1 MNSENFNYTDST
13 GKQIYAYKWFDKNQ
27 SSPKAIIQIAHGM
40 AEHSARY
47 ERFAEALVKES
58 FIVYANDHRGH
69 GKTAGSIENTGHFS
83 NNNGW
88 NLVIEDMHE
97 LTNIIKKEYPNTP
110 LILFGHSMGS
120 LLSRSYIMKYADE
133 LQGLILSGTNFYP
146 NFLTSLGNCIT
157 GIQRFFMG
165 KNHKSKLLDQLSF
178 GSFNKKF
185 KPNRTAFDWL
195 SRDPKKVDKYVAD
208 DYCGFLC
215 STQFFKDLFYGLKQ
229 IHNPVAFNQI
239 PIALPLLIFSGECDP
254 VGGFTKGVN
263 LFYKKLSE
271 AGKQNIVLKF
281 YQNGRHEMLN
291 EINREE
297 VFNDVV
303 KWLKENIKKS

>member
-1 MNSENFNYTDST
+1 MNCENFTFTDST

-27 SSPKAIIQIAHGM
+27 SSPKAIIQVAHGM
-40 AEHSARY
+40 AEHAARY
-47 ERFAEALVKES
+47 ERFAEALVKEG

-69 GKTAGSIENTGHFS
+69 GRTAGSIENTGHFS
-83 NNNGW
+83 DNNGW

-97 LTNIIKKEYPNTP
+97 LTNIIKKEYPNIP

-120 LLSRSYIMKYADE
+120 LLSRSYMLKYADE

-146 NFLTSLGNCIT
+146 NILTSLGSCIA
-157 GIQRFFMG
+157 GMQRFLMG
-165 KNHKSKLLDQLSF
+165 KNHKSKLLDKLSF

-185 KPNRTAFDWL
+185 KPNRTSFDWL
-195 SRDPKKVDKYVAD
+195 SRDPVEVDKYVAD

-229 IHNPVAFNQI
+229 IHKPDSFTQI
-239 PIALPLLIFSGECDP
+239 PAALPLLIFSGECDP

-263 LFYKKLSE
+263 LFYKKLTKE
-271 AGKQNIVLKF
+271 GKQNITLKF

-291 EINREE
+291 EINRTE
-297 VFNDVV
+297 VFSDVV
-303 KWLKENIKKS
+303 KWLNDNIGKT